1 MINILAVDDDKDI
14 VKALKIYLSAEG
26 YNVLEA
32 YNGKEALEIFEKN
45 DIKLVLMD
53 VMMPVMDGIETLVEI
68 RKKSTVPV
76 ILITAKSEA
85 YDKILGL
92 NIGADDYI
100 TKPFNPVEVV
110 ARAKSQ
116 LRRFTMFGNE
126 SAPHSD
132 KLVNGGIVIDDKEK
146 TVTVDGEPIN
156 LTPKEYLM
164 LKFFVE
170 NVGEVFSLDKI
181 YRAVWEEAPLGAE
194 KAVSVF
200 IRKIREK
207 IEIDPANP
215 RYIVSVWGHGYKMEK
230 R

>member
-53 VMMPVMDGIETLVEI
+53 VMMPVMDGIETLMEI

-126 SAPHSD
+126 NAPHSD

>member
-53 VMMPVMDGIETLVEI
+53 VMMPVMDGIETLMEI

-126 SAPHSD
+126 NVPHSD